1 MNDQNKPEAGETEG
15 TGESHARAA
24 SASSGVAA
32 QESGEDTIEAAKGAA
47 QAAVHAA
54 KETQEGAAEAASSV
68 AQQAKSLASDMVGKA
83 KRSTSEASD
92 RLLGAVEQ
100 QKAAGADQV
109 REVADAIQRAADALD
124 EKIPQ
129 AARYVRL
136 AAQELENASEAIN
149 RRDVG
154 EIFEVVQDFARRR
167 PAAFLGAT
175 ALAGFATA
183 RFLMASAQGRQDRRP
198 DRDWPDDSGA
208 ISGRSGG
215 SSSKT
220 SASAAGSNW
229 AAEVPVSSGP
239 STASGDP
246 GGVSPQAPGF
256 ETKAGDAGEN
266 KT

>member
-1 MNDQNKPEAGETEG
+1 MNDQNKPEAGELEG
-15 TGESHARAA
+15 TSESHTSAA
-24 SASSGVAA
+24 STRNGGAA
-32 QESGEDTIEAAKGAA
+32 QESGEDAVETARETG
-47 QAAVHAA
+47 QAAVYAA
-54 KETQEGAAEAASSV
+54 KETQQGAAEAASSV
-68 AQQAKSLASDMVGKA
+68 AQQAKSLASDMVDKA

-100 QKAAGADQV
+100 QKTAGADQV
-109 REVADAIQRAADALD
+109 REVAEAIQRAADALD

-183 RFLMASAQGRQDRRP
+183 RFLMASAQRRQGRRSDG
-198 DRDWPDDSGA
+198 DWSDDSGA

-220 SASAAGSNW
+220 SESGAGSNW
-229 AAEVPVSSGP
+229 AAEVPLTSGP

-256 ETKAGDAGEN
+256 ETKAGGAGEN

>member
-1 MNDQNKPEAGETEG
+1 MTDQNKPEAGEPEG
-15 TGESHARAA
+15 AGESQ
-24 SASSGVAA
+24 SIG
-32 QESGEDTIEAAKGAA
+32 QEAK
-47 QAAVHAA
+47 V
-54 KETQEGAAEAASSV
+54 
-68 AQQAKSLASDMVGKA
+68 LMSDMVGKA
-83 KRSTSEASD
+83 KQSTSEASE

-100 QKAAGADQV
+100 QKAAGADQI
-109 REVADAIQRAADALD
+109 REVAVAIQRAADALD

-136 AAQELENASEAIN
+136 AAQELENASDAIG

-167 PAAFLGAT
+167 PAAFLGAA

-183 RFLMASAQGRQDRRP
+183 RFLMASAQGRQDRRSAADWP
-198 DRDWPDDSGA
+198 HDRDA
-208 ISGRSGG
+208 TSGRRDG
-215 SSSKT
+215 SSAENST
-220 SASAAGSNW
+220 NAAGSNW

-256 ETKAGDAGEN
+256 ETKAGGAGEN